1 MYSSIFHQET
11 TTSFTHLPLV
21 RLWLRGNAPIKLNE
35 VKFKFSFFSAMYVW
49 NKTCTIIWS
58 HSHICVV
65 FSQRLKYDGP
75 SAPLCRLFI
84 GLPSAMCCGT
94 HDWSRARLHFVDCHC
109 PRHAAADAH
118 VFQWSTWA
126 QTRQT
131 SHNGSCY
138 GNYVRRPHTRHTIAA
153 QPCRLLYL
161 VWMPPYS

>member
-21 RLWLRGNAPIKLNE
+21 RLWLWGNAPIILNE
-35 VKFKFSFFSAMYVW
+35 VKFKFRFSQPCMYET
-49 NKTCTIIWS
+49 KLALLSDPLWS
-58 HSHICVV
+58 HCHICVV

-75 SAPLCRLFI
+75 SAPMCRLFI

-94 HDWSRARLHFVDCHC
+94 HDWSRARLHFVDCRC
-109 PRHAAADAH
+109 PRHAAADAR

-126 QTRQT
+126 QT
-131 SHNGSCY
+131 SHNRSCY